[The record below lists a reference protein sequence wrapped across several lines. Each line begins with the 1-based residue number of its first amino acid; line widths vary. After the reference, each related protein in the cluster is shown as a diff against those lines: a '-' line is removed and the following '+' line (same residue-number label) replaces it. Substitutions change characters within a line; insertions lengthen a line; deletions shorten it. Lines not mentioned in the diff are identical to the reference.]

1 MVGLDLNFQL
11 GLLAGEIIYQ
21 KYLPTL
27 STDMMKTKVIIEVTD
42 KDDLAKQAEF
52 EKRYDEALGNED
64 KFSQVHKEWLEF
76 YKPMERKYLPKT
88 IECKIEKIHP
98 TDLDKFKE
106 GLNTY
111 LWNTDLSHYM
121 AEDGFFLPNIEYA
134 WCSTIVLTRTD
145 K

>member
-1 MVGLDLNFQL
+1 MVGLDLNYQL
-11 GLLAGEIIYQ
+11 GILAGSIIYE

-27 STDMMKTKVIIEVTD
+27 STDMMQSKVVIDVTD
-42 KDDLAKQAEF
+42 KDDLEEHNRFQKL
-52 EKRYDEALGNED
+52 YDSALGNSDEF
-64 KFSQVHKEWLEF
+64 KKIHKQWLEF